1 MNSEKE
7 ISSNRVGLRTS
18 YISTI
23 VGISLVLFLIGLIL
37 GGVMG
42 VNDFQKQAKEN
53 IVGDIFFKENFNE
66 ADIKQVEIQLK
77 KWEEF
82 SSVRYLSPEAALSA
96 FYENQVDKKELN
108 EIFEGENPLPP
119 CITFT
124 PNEEYATKE
133 GMGKIKAKLIK
144 DFPSQIIDVS
154 YNESNIENINLGFKQ
169 FIFLILLISLIMII
183 IAVAMINNTV
193 RLALY
198 SKRFTIKTMQLV
210 GATGLFIRKPFLIQA
225 IIQGV
230 ISAFLGLALLVTLFY
245 SIQNYFDELSIT
257 YSAKLFVF
265 LIISLITLG
274 VSITFIS
281 TWIALNKYLKMKIN
295 DLY

>member
-1 MNSEKE
+1 MSSETEKF
-7 ISSNRVGLRTS
+7 SRKGLRTS

-37 GGVMG
+37 GGVIG

-53 IVGDIFFKENFNE
+53 IVGDIFFHENFNE

-77 KWEEF
+77 KWIEF
-82 SSVRYLSPEAALSA
+82 SSVRYLSPEAALAS
-96 FYENQVDKKELN
+96 FYENQAEKKELN
-108 EIFEGENPLPP
+108 EIFDGENPLPP
-119 CITFT
+119 CITFS
-124 PNEEYATKE
+124 PNQEFASKE
-133 GMGKIKAKLIK
+133 GMGQIKTKLLK
-144 DFPSQIIDVS
+144 SFPSQIIEVS

-169 FIFLILLISLIMII
+169 LIFLVLLIAIIMIV
-183 IAVAMINNTV
+183 IAIAMINNTI

-210 GATGLFIRKPFLIQA
+210 GAKSSFIRKPFLIQA
-225 IIQGV
+225 ILQGIV
-230 ISAFLGLALLVTLFY
+230 SAFIGLALLTTLFY

-257 YSAKLFVF
+257 YSPKLFVF
-265 LIISLITLG
+265 LTLNLISLG
-274 VSITFIS
+274 VIITFVS
-281 TWIALNKYLKMKIN
+281 TWIALNKYLKMKID

>member
-1 MNSEKE
+1 MSSETEKF
-7 ISSNRVGLRTS
+7 SRKGLRTS

-37 GGVMG
+37 GGVIG

-53 IVGDIFFKENFNE
+53 IVGDIFFHENFNE

-77 KWEEF
+77 KWIEF
-82 SSVRYLSPEAALSA
+82 SSVRYLSPEAALAS
-96 FYENQVDKKELN
+96 FYENQAEKKELN
-108 EIFEGENPLPP
+108 EIFDGENPLPP
-119 CITFT
+119 CITFS
-124 PNEEYATKE
+124 PNQEFASKE
-133 GMGKIKAKLIK
+133 GMGQIKTKLLK
-144 DFPSQIIDVS
+144 SFPSQIIEVS

-169 FIFLILLISLIMII
+169 LIFLVLLIAIIMIV
-183 IAVAMINNTV
+183 IAIAMINNTI

-210 GATGLFIRKPFLIQA
+210 GAKSSFIRKPFLIQA
-225 IIQGV
+225 ILQGIV
-230 ISAFLGLALLVTLFY
+230 SAFIGLALLTTLFY

-257 YSAKLFVF
+257 YSPKLFVF
-265 LIISLITLG
+265 LALNLISLG
-274 VSITFIS
+274 VIITFVS
-281 TWIALNKYLKMKIN
+281 TWIALNKYLKMKID

>member
-1 MNSEKE
+1 MSSEIEKY
-7 ISSNRVGLRTS
+7 SRRGLRTS
-18 YISTI
+18 YVSTI

-77 KWEEF
+77 KWPEF
-82 SSVRYLSPEAALSA
+82 SSVRYLSPEAALA
-96 FYENQVDKKELN
+96 TFYENQTDIKELN

-119 CITFT
+119 CITFS
-124 PNEEYATKE
+124 PNQDFASKE
-133 GMGKIKAKLIK
+133 GMGQIKGKLLK
-144 DFPSQIIDVS
+144 SFPSQIIEVS
-154 YNESNIENINLGFKQ
+154 YNEANIENINLGFKQ
-169 FIFLILLISLIMII
+169 FIFLILLIAFIMIV
-183 IAVAMINNTV
+183 IAIAMINNTI

-210 GATGLFIRKPFLIQA
+210 GAKGAFIRKPFLIQA
-225 IIQGV
+225 VLQGIV
-230 ISAFLGLALLVTLFY
+230 SAFVGLALLVTLFY
-245 SIQNYFDELSIT
+245 SIQNYFDELSIS
-257 YSAKLFVF
+257 YSPKLFVF
-265 LIISLITLG
+265 LTVSLLTLG
-274 VSITFIS
+274 IIITFVS
-281 TWIALNKYLKMKIN
+281 TWIALNKYLKMKID

>member
-1 MNSEKE
+1 MSSEIEKY
-7 ISSNRVGLRTS
+7 SRRGLRTS
-18 YISTI
+18 YVSTI

-66 ADIKQVEIQLK
+66 ADIKQVEVQLK
-77 KWEEF
+77 KWTEF
-82 SSVRYLSPEAALSA
+82 SSIRYLSPDAALAS
-96 FYENQVDKKELN
+96 FYENQTDKKELN

-119 CITFT
+119 CITFS
-124 PNEEYATKE
+124 PNQDFATKE
-133 GMGKIKAKLIK
+133 GMGQIKAKLLK
-144 DFPSQIIDVS
+144 AFPTQIIEVS

-169 FIFLILLISLIMII
+169 FIFLILLIAIIMIV
-183 IAVAMINNTV
+183 IAIAMINNTI

-210 GATGLFIRKPFLIQA
+210 GAKGAFIRKPFLIQA
-225 IIQGV
+225 VLQGIV
-230 ISAFLGLALLVTLFY
+230 SAFVGLALLVTLFY

-257 YSAKLFVF
+257 YSPKLFVF
-265 LIISLITLG
+265 LTVSLLTLG
-274 VSITFIS
+274 IIITFIS
-281 TWIALNKYLKMKIN
+281 TWIALNKYLKMKID

>member
-1 MNSEKE
+1 MSSEIEKF
-7 ISSNRVGLRTS
+7 SRKGLRTS

-53 IVGDIFFKENFNE
+53 IVGDIFFQENFNE
-66 ADIKQVEIQLK
+66 ADIKQVEVQLK
-77 KWEEF
+77 KWTEF
-82 SSVRYLSPEAALSA
+82 SSVRYLSPEAALAS
-96 FYENQVDKKELN
+96 FYENQADKKELN

-119 CITFT
+119 CITFS
-124 PNEEYATKE
+124 PNQEFASKE
-133 GMGKIKAKLIK
+133 GMGQIKNKLLK
-144 DFPSQIIDVS
+144 SFPSQIIEVS

-169 FIFLILLISLIMII
+169 FIFLVLLIALIMIV
-183 IAVAMINNTV
+183 IAIAMINNTI

-210 GATGLFIRKPFLIQA
+210 GAKSSFIRKPFLVQA
-225 IIQGV
+225 ILQGIV
-230 ISAFLGLALLVTLFY
+230 SALLGLALLTTLFY
-245 SIQNYFDELSIT
+245 SVQNYFDELSIT
-257 YSAKLFVF
+257 YSPKLFVF
-265 LIISLITLG
+265 LTLSLISLG
-274 VSITFIS
+274 VIITFVS
-281 TWIALNKYLKMKIN
+281 TWIALNKYLKMKID